1 MRKQKILTLHRQ
13 HAKRPGRPVFVR
25 FNTDGESDIRPLADL
40 DKVLVLGQVQE
51 TYGRLHPRALDF
63 KDMAPADLAA
73 FIRSIGV
80 KIDWSDDGPNCEF
93 FQSAYDN
100 FPH

>member
-1 MRKQKILTLHRQ
+1 MRRQKIMSLHRQ
-13 HAKRPGRPVFVR
+13 HGKRPGRPVFVR
-25 FNTDGESDIRPLADL
+25 FTTDGPGDIRRLDDL
-40 DKVLVLGQVQE
+40 DKLFEIGKIQE
-51 TYGRLHPRALDF
+51 MYGLLHPRPFDF
-63 KDMAPADLAA
+63 KDMEAPELAA